1 MKKTNAMRILDAKK
15 IHYAVKEYDD
25 DGEHELKKGA
35 ALSTSQKIGVEPER
49 VFKTIVMQTESKE
62 TVVFCQNALY
72 EINLKKARNV
82 CGAKEIF
89 PVRQDELLSLT
100 GYVRGG
106 CSPVGMKRKFRTFI
120 DETVLLH
127 ETVFVSGGARGIQIE
142 ISPEDLIS
150 ASDATVADLILE

>member
-1 MKKTNAMRILDAKK
+1 
-15 IHYAVKEYDD
+15 
-25 DGEHELKKGA
+25 
-35 ALSTSQKIGVEPER
+35 
-49 VFKTIVMQTESKE
+49 MQTESKE

-127 ETVFVSGGARGIQIE
+127 ETIFVSGGARGIQIE